1 MPRSI
6 GSGVFRSE
14 EMVLC
19 QLFLQSNVAFETTC
33 HLGIL
38 EFRDLNPK
46 MNAYQRKYV
55 DEVRHIGEVQ
65 RKLVYLNQQLI
76 NENIE
81 IVKPDV
87 EPLIPRYREIIEMEN
102 RIDVIDTKLR
112 HINNYLDS
120 LRLKELE
127 LIERS
132 KILDKT
138 TELLE
143 TTRRQRSY
151 SVNGLDDYRLERMA
165 QGQLK
170 NRNIPEGNKIYTAT
184 GLIRSEKA
192 LAFRKIIWRVCGQNA
207 LVQFYDVET
216 PINDVRVNEYI
227 QKKVFLIMCP
237 GQQLFIKIKKICDA
251 FHAVQ
256 YPLPEGDLQYK
267 QMRAQVENEL
277 RDVKL
282 IIEETH
288 SQKHKT
294 LSAVAAAENFQTWVI
309 QFTKLRGIFATMNL
323 YQKTEKGFLVEGWCS
338 NNDYSLLTGIIDQ
351 INKKVGVQ
359 GQACVEKVPTNSTPP
374 TYFRSN
380 KFIKGFQNIVDS
392 YGVATYREINPA
404 PYTIITFPFLFAI
417 MFADAGHGTVML
429 LFALWM
435 ILCERR
441 LKNASKNEIWLTFF
455 DGRYIIGLMGA
466 FSIYT
471 GSIYNDVFAKGIN
484 VFGTS
489 FKLPNHLNHTN
500 VDLSIDSL
508 HKGTKPYPFGVD
520 PAWQL
525 SENKILFLNSFKMKL
540 SVILGVSQMFFGV
553 ILSLFNHIHRKNIV
567 SILFEFIPQTIFL
580 LSLFGYLIV
589 LVFAKWLIVWDDK
602 PAPSI
607 LIDFINMFLMKYPD
621 KPAYLAPWFDHKQ
634 LIQTILLILALMQV
648 PIMLLVKPVI
658 KVVFHSK
665 NHDSIGN
672 EDHSESTG
680 DVFIHQAIHTI
691 EYCLGSISHTASYL
705 RLWALSLAHSQLSE
719 VLWSMVMRAGFASS
733 SSNDLVRIATT
744 YLAFGF
750 WAILT
755 VAILIVMEGLSAFLH
770 ALRLHWVEFQSKFYQ
785 GSGFTFRP
793 FDLKT
798 ILTETN
804 ILAE

>member
-33 HLGIL
+33 HLGELGIL

-151 SVNGLDDYRLERMA
+151 SVN
-165 QGQLK
+165 
-170 NRNIPEGNKIYTAT
+170 EGNKIYTAT

-237 GQQLFIKIKKICDA
+237 GQQLFIKIKK
-251 FHAVQ
+251 FVM
-256 YPLPEGDLQYK
+256 LS
-267 QMRAQVENEL
+267 MRYNIL
-277 RDVKL
+277 FRKP
-282 IIEETH
+282 
-288 SQKHKT
+288 KHKT

-323 YQKTEKGFLVEGWCS
+323 YQKTEKGFLVEG
-338 NNDYSLLTGIIDQ
+338 
-351 INKKVGVQ
+351 
-359 GQACVEKVPTNSTPP
+359 QACVEKVPTNSTPP

-404 PYTIITFPFLFAI
+404 RTPSS
-417 MFADAGHGTVML
+417 
-429 LFALWM
+429 
-435 ILCERR
+435 R
-441 LKNASKNEIWLTFF
+441 
-455 DGRYIIGLMGA
+455 LMGA

-471 GSIYNDVFAKGIN
+471 GSIYNDVSQKASMFLGP
-484 VFGTS
+484 VSS
-489 FKLPNHLNHTN
+489 FPII
-500 VDLSIDSL
+500 SIIPM
-508 HKGTKPYPFGVD
+508 HQPYPFGVD

-525 SENKILFLNSFKMKL
+525 SENKFFFSILSNETLSNSWRISNVFR
-540 SVILGVSQMFFGV
+540 SHS
-553 ILSLFNHIHRKNIV
+553 SLFNHIHRKT
-567 SILFEFIPQTIFL
+567 SSAF
-580 LSLFGYLIV
+580 S
-589 LVFAKWLIVWDDK
+589 
-602 PAPSI
+602 PSI

-658 KVVFHSK
+658 
-665 NHDSIGN
+665 N
-672 EDHSESTG
+672 
-680 DVFIHQAIHTI
+680 
-691 EYCLGSISHTASYL
+691 
-705 RLWALSLAHSQLSE
+705 QLSE

-793 FDLKT
+793 FDLKQF
-798 ILTETN
+798 
-804 ILAE
+804 